1 MILDARTESRLRA
14 ACRATLLARPP
25 HPTKVEFVRVTFTVE
40 LRDGTTIDLTEEA
53 WT

>member
-1 MILDARTESRLRA
+1 MMWTRTLELRLRA

-25 HPTKVEFVRVTFTVE
+25 HPTRVEIVRVTFAVE
-40 LRDGTTIDLTEEA
+40 LRDGTTIRLTEET